1 MVDDSSNDPRPD
13 VVDTLKHL
21 IDGLPQPEQVYRTAA
36 MLQGLFE
43 ASGLDKD
50 EFTQAMAVFGTVLH
64 QSYAELVIHHRD
76 GSKQQFVERDFHYEI
91 RPDSPYYDTD

>member
-50 EFTQAMAVFGTVLH
+50 EFTQRWLYLGRFC
-64 QSYAELVIHHRD
+64 I
-76 GSKQQFVERDFHYEI
+76 
-91 RPDSPYYDTD
+91 SPTLSL